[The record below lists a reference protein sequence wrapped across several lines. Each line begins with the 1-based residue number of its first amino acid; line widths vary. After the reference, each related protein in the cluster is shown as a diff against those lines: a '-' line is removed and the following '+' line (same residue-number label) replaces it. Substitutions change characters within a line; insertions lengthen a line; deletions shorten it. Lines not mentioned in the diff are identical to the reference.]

1 MGDAIMYAVLKK
13 SKQQLT
19 ADYKLYCKSEAV
31 ELLDLTDVEWS
42 LTEWNQTLA
51 GADVLNEIM
60 ETAPDSRFFD
70 SPDDVNGKEGVNSFV
85 HKNFK
90 YKVEKK

>member
-1 MGDAIMYAVLKK
+1 MFAVLKK
-13 SKQQLT
+13 SKQQLK

-31 ELLDLTDVEWS
+31 ELLDLSDVEWS
-42 LTEWNQTLA
+42 LVSWDSKLA

-70 SPDDVNGKEGVNSFV
+70 SPDDEKGKEGVNSFV
-85 HKNFK
+85 RKNFK
-90 YKVEKK
+90 SKEKP